1 MRVSEA
7 IKSRM
12 TIRQFLDK
20 PVPEKTIR
28 EIIESA
34 KRAPSGGNLQPWTV
48 HVLIGEPLKA
58 LVEDIEQKVKKGET
72 EDPEYNVYP
81 PELVDPYK
89 TRRRVVGQQ
98 LYDLIGVPRSDT
110 PGKLKQ
116 LARNYRFFDA
126 PVGMFF
132 VLHRQMEIGQYADVG
147 MFMEN
152 IMLLAREYGLDT
164 CPQEAWARWP
174 VTLKKHLSLADHEML
189 FCGMALGYKDE
200 AAVINELVS
209 EREEFDNFVTLHGFE
224 E

>member
-1 MRVSEA
+1 
-7 IKSRM
+7 M
-12 TIRQFLDK
+12 TVRQFLDK

-28 EIIESA
+28 EIIETA

-48 HVLIGEPLKA
+48 HVLVGQPLQA
-58 LVEDIEQKVKKGET
+58 LIEDIDQKVKNGQT

-110 PGKLKQ
+110 PGKLRQ

-132 VLHRQMEIGQYADVG
+132 ALHRQMEIGQYADVG

-209 EREEFDNFVTLHGFE
+209 EREEFDKFVTLHGFE